1 MVAMLRREL
10 LVVMA
15 SSADCPHVCR
25 YLGVAKKGRAFCIVM
40 QLYKESLA
48 AFIVRQPGSKLTL
61 SQAMAFAC
69 AIARGL
75 DELHR
80 CHIIACDLKPDNVL
94 LSDTGHAVLADFGIA
109 RCVNATV
116 GSVRPTQTGGTF
128 NYMAPEQM
136 GDDGDGDEGAGG
148 GGGGSAG
155 VNSKT
160 DVWALACTLVHML
173 TGQPPLSGRNAMQ
186 IMMAVNVKR
195 TPHAL
200 PPGIPV
206 GLSDLLRSCLNYDPR
221 RRPSPKAILETL
233 TAVMDQQEREQGDL
247 VESLKLQLAQA
258 TAAAAAAAAAAA
270 GAAAAAAAAAPYTS
284 GAPSSDADDSAQHAQ
299 SSSGYRST
307 PPCRTTC
314 ARPAHAAAPH
324 AQQHANSQQQQQQ
337 PPAAPIDHTYAVQQP
352 SVQQASGQHR
362 RNRSAAAGRGSAAV
376 AQVAEDNAA
385 PAAQRGTEPRHPAS
399 VTATPG
405 ERNVPAAQRVT
416 YRLVG
421 SEGAVTR
428 EAVAAAGASDPA
440 SVVPGVVSRPPGSPA
455 PGCGDSPAGD
465 AAATPR
471 DPGAPLN
478 DLGAVRSAA
487 PVLLPQ
493 RSRTPAAAGSH
504 AAAAGSSAAF
514 SSAAA
519 AAAAATAGPTIR
531 PLAGASSVAWSS
543 SSLDARV
550 VSDPSPASDSPL
562 LHWPVFHPPLH
573 TSLDA
578 LVHHMNACSVPT
590 TFDLGGREVLHTA
603 AGAGHASRGGWG
615 GMRDGKVTISS
626 SVGLRVRNGSLR
638 LAEGPR
644 PNGPCLCV
652 TGRSVT
658 LESVTV
664 CGGDVGVM
672 VVGGG
677 QVNMVD
683 CEVRG
688 ACSGLCV
695 RGGHRGDDS
704 GVFSTCSAREL
715 RVVGCV
721 TNGLYVGDGGRVRL
735 SGGGFCGGG
744 ADGIFLLGE
753 SSYLKATGVS
763 CTGNGGF
770 GLQLGAGANAGMTR
784 CVLSE
789 NRQGSVHV
797 GDVRSVAKL
806 SMCKLDWKPSTTNGG
821 HVEIVQARGGGGGGG

>member
-1 MVAMLRREL
+1 MSRAGATGAVHFGKLNGRDVAVKVISLDTCDESDPMVAMLRREL

-40 QLYKESLA
+40 QLYRESLA
-48 AFIVRQPGSKLTL
+48 AFIARQPGRKLTL

-186 IMMAVNVKR
+186 IMMA
-195 TPHAL
+195 
-200 PPGIPV
+200 
-206 GLSDLLRSCLNYDPR
+206 LLRSCLDYDPR

-314 ARPAHAAAPH
+314 ARPTHAAAPH
-324 AQQHANSQQQQQQ
+324 AQQHADSQQQQ
-337 PPAAPIDHTYAVQQP
+337 PPAGPTGHACAAQQP

-471 DPGAPLN
+471 DPGAPL
-478 DLGAVRSAA
+478 DALGAGGDAGSAPVAPVACNAAPRRSPTTERHGRAIPATIAPSIPVLPQRSAA

-590 TFDLGGREVLHTA
+590 IFDLGGREVLHTA

-615 GMRDGKVTISS
+615 GMGDGKVTISS
-626 SVGLRVRNGSLR
+626 SVGLRVRNGCFR

-677 QVNMVD
+677 QVKLVD

-688 ACSGLCV
+688 RVPVCV
-695 RGGHRGDDS
+695 C
-704 GVFSTCSAREL
+704 GVGTGATIPTCSAPA
-715 RVVGCV
+715 VQ
-721 TNGLYVGDGGRVRL
+721 GG
-735 SGGGFCGGG
+735 
-744 ADGIFLLGE
+744 
-753 SSYLKATGVS
+753 
-763 CTGNGGF
+763 
-770 GLQLGAGANAGMTR
+770 
-784 CVLSE
+784 
-789 NRQGSVHV
+789 
-797 GDVRSVAKL
+797 
-806 SMCKLDWKPSTTNGG
+806 
-821 HVEIVQARGGGGGGG
+821 